1 MSPFLLYKTK
11 NKQISQTHIPGKG
24 LCRMLKN
31 NDCWLFVKIL
41 SLFLLLSLLLTY
53 KYTDD
58 DLTLGKKNEMFV
70 YFIFILHI
78 QKVNLEREQE
88 QKKICLKMKKK

>member
-1 MSPFLLYKTK
+1 
-11 NKQISQTHIPGKG
+11 
-24 LCRMLKN
+24 MLKN

-41 SLFLLLSLLLTY
+41 SLFLLLSLLSTY
-53 KYTDD
+53 KYKDLPYTDD

-78 QKVNLEREQE
+78 QKVNLGREQ
-88 QKKICLKMKKK
+88 QQQKICLKMKKKIKRKKIVAW